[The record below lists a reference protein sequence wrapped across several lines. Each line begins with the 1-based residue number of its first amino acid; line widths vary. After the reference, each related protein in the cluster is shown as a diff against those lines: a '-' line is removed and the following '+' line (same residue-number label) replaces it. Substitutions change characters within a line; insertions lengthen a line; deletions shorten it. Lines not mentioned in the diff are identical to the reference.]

1 MADKKQIV
9 KTFSV
14 KKTDNPVIEKFIKK
28 QTNFSESIRYL
39 IIKFCSENG
48 VKDISSKLSEIM
60 YNIDFEQKP
69 NDNLFTG
76 ENYHKSNSEIVK
88 HKEQKNDL
96 HNSSEVKTEKVIESS
111 QKDLNSSD
119 KNAEITVDDSSKEN
133 QEVNQDETAKD
144 ISNFDVN
151 KTEDIDDEEI
161 PDCYQ

>member
-76 ENYHKSNSEIVK
+76 ENYHKSNSEIVN

-119 KNAEITVDDSSKEN
+119 KNAEITIDDSSKEN
-133 QEVNQDETAKD
+133 QEVNKDETAKD